1 MGLVLWLV
9 IFVVLLAA
17 LVTLKRVW
25 HLSFSVRVSV
35 SLLLGALFGL
45 SLFFFG
51 EESVSSQVRRWVAL
65 VGNGYVDLLRM
76 LIIPLVP
83 TSIIA
88 GLLRLGNTQELR
100 RMGVRTISLFLF
112 TATLAGII
120 GLLVG
125 SLFAVGQGM
134 VVGELAERTPNT
146 LGNIFAQFRAFIP
159 SNPVRSAAEM
169 QMIPLVV
176 FSVFLGVAAITV
188 KTKKSD
194 AIKPFEQLLESFLQV
209 VIELTKIVLRLTP
222 YGVLA
227 LTSYWLSN
235 TGLAAVAQLGLF
247 VLAVVIACLLQIG
260 LVYGGLLAFSAKIN
274 PFRFFKAA
282 SPAMLLAF
290 SSRSSL
296 GSLTMT
302 INTMTDRLK
311 VNSRVAN
318 FVGPLGAVMNMDA
331 CGGIFPAM
339 VAVFAANAFGIELA
353 LSQYV
358 LIVVVSIF
366 ASLGSAAV
374 PMGATAFTI
383 ITLTTVGLPVEAVGL
398 VAGVDFLV
406 DMFRTMTNVTGDLTT
421 SVVVANALGEFDRD
435 AFNTQD
441 LSKVA
446 TATAT

>member
-1 MGLVLWLV
+1 MQATLWLGVFILLLLALVLMD
-9 IFVVLLAA
+9 
-17 LVTLKRVW
+17 KRFTIP
-25 HLSFSVRVSV
+25 FSVRVAT
-35 SLLLGALFGL
+35 SLIIGALFGL
-45 SLFFFG
+45 SLFFFADTQ
-51 EESVSSQVRRWVAL
+51 VSQEVRRWTAL

-88 GLLRLGNTQELR
+88 GLLRLSNTSELKKL
-100 RMGVRTISLFLF
+100 GVRTISLFFF
-112 TATLAGII
+112 TATIAGII
-120 GLLVG
+120 GLVVG
-125 SLFAVGQGM
+125 SLFSVGSGM
-134 VVGELAERTPNT
+134 VVGELAKREANT
-146 LGNIFAQFRAFIP
+146 ITNLLSQFRAFIP
-159 SNPVRSAAEM
+159 SNPIRSAAEM

-176 FSVFLGVAAITV
+176 FSVLLGVAAIAV
-188 KTKKSD
+188 KTKQPEK
-194 AIKPFEQLLESFLQV
+194 IKPIEALLDGFLAIVMQL
-209 VIELTKIVLRLTP
+209 TGMVLSLTP
-222 YGVLA
+222 YGVLG

-235 TGLAAVAQLGLF
+235 TGLSALLQLGVF
-247 VLAVVIACLLQIG
+247 VAAMIIACLLHMG
-260 LVYGGLLAFSAKIN
+260 LVYGGLVAATAKIS
-274 PFRFFKAA
+274 PIRFFRAA
-282 SPAMLLAF
+282 SPALLLAF

-302 INTMTDRLK
+302 IGTMKGRLK
-311 VNSRVAN
+311 VGDRVAN

-339 VAVFAANAFGIELA
+339 VAVFAANAFGIDLT

-358 LIVVVSIF
+358 LIVVVSII

-406 DMFRTMTNVTGDLTT
+406 DMFRTMTNVAGDLST
-421 SVVVANALGEFDRD
+421 SVVVANSLGEFDKE

-441 LSKVA
+441 LKTSLSFA
-446 TATAT
+446 

>member
-1 MGLVLWLV
+1 MNTLLWLIIFALLLVGLVMMKHR
-9 IFVVLLAA
+9 F
-17 LVTLKRVW
+17 
-25 HLSFSVRVSV
+25 HLPFSIRVSTA
-35 SLLLGALFGL
+35 LALGALLGL
-45 SLFFFG
+45 ALFFFA
-51 EESVSSQVRRWVAL
+51 ESATRDEVRRWTAL

-88 GLLRLGNTQELR
+88 GLLRLSSTEELKK
-100 RMGVRTISLFLF
+100 MGSRTIGLFLF
-112 TATLAGII
+112 TAILAGII

-125 SLFAVGQGM
+125 SLFSVGSGM
-134 VVGELAERTPNT
+134 AIGELAKREPNT
-146 LGNIFAQFRAFIP
+146 LTNLFSQFRAFIP
-159 SNPVRSAAEM
+159 SNPVRSASEM

-176 FSVFLGVAAITV
+176 FSVFLGVAAIGV
-188 KTKKSD
+188 KSKKPEMT
-194 AIKPFEQLLESFLQV
+194 KPFENLLESFLSIV
-209 VIELTKIVLRLTP
+209 MELTKIVLRLTP

-227 LTSYWLSN
+227 LTSYWLSS
-235 TGLAAVAQLGLF
+235 TGLNALVQLGLF
-247 VLAVVIACLLQIG
+247 VVAIVVACLLQMG
-260 LVYGGLLAFSAKIN
+260 VVYSGLLAFSAKIN
-274 PFRFFKAA
+274 PIRFFRAA
-282 SPAMLLAF
+282 SPALLLAF

-302 INTMTDRLK
+302 VSTMTNRLK
-311 VNSRVAN
+311 VSPRVAN

-339 VAVFAANAFGIELA
+339 VSIFAANAFGIELA
-353 LSQYV
+353 FSQYV
-358 LIVVVSIF
+358 LIVLISVF

-406 DMFRTMTNVTGDLTT
+406 DMFRTMTNVAGDLST
-421 SVVVANALGEFDRD
+421 SVVVANSLGEFDRQ

-441 LSKVA
+441 LSSEMTMA
-446 TATAT
+446 

>member
-1 MGLVLWLV
+1 MNTVVWLGIFLLLIAVLVMM
-9 IFVVLLAA
+9 
-17 LVTLKRVW
+17 KRRFR
-25 HLSFSVRVSV
+25 LPFSIRVSTA
-35 SLLLGALFGL
+35 LALGALLGL
-45 SLFFFG
+45 TLFFFA
-51 EESVSSQVRRWVAL
+51 ESATRDEVRRWTAL

-88 GLLRLGNTQELR
+88 GLLRLSSTEELR
-100 RMGVRTISLFLF
+100 KMGIRTISLFLF
-112 TATLAGII
+112 TAVLAGII

-125 SLFAVGQGM
+125 SLFSVGSGM
-134 VVGELAERTPNT
+134 TIGELAKREPNT
-146 LGNIFAQFRAFIP
+146 LTNLFSQFRAFIP
-159 SNPVRSAAEM
+159 SNPVRSASEM

-188 KTKKSD
+188 KSKKPE
-194 AIKPFEQLLESFLQV
+194 ATKPFENLLESFLAIV
-209 VIELTKIVLRLTP
+209 MELTKIVLRLTP

-227 LTSYWLSN
+227 LTSYWLSS
-235 TGLAAVAQLGLF
+235 TGLNALVQLGLF
-247 VLAVVIACLLQIG
+247 VLAIIVACLLQMGI
-260 LVYGGLLAFSAKIN
+260 VYSGLLAFSAKIN
-274 PFRFFKAA
+274 PIRFFRAA
-282 SPAMLLAF
+282 SPALLLAF

-302 INTMTDRLK
+302 VSTMTNRLK
-311 VNSRVAN
+311 VSPRVAN

-339 VAVFAANAFGIELA
+339 VSVFAANAFGIDLS
-353 LSQYV
+353 LSQYI
-358 LIVVVSIF
+358 LIVVISVF

-406 DMFRTMTNVTGDLTT
+406 DMFRTMTNVAGDLST
-421 SVVVANALGEFDRD
+421 SVVVANSLGEFDRD

-441 LSKVA
+441 LGA
-446 TATAT
+446 EMAMA